1 MAFDMSQFHQVFF
14 DETDEHLASME
25 ALLLGMDLSAPS
37 ADELNAIFRAA
48 HSIKGGAATFGF
60 EDLAGLT
67 HIAEGLLDPIRKGEV
82 SLTAPLV
89 DALLEAK
96 DVLLALLDAH
106 RGGAPVPDADVER
119 VATRLRTASV
129 QPLPSQP
136 DPVSSS
142 PVLTHFSTPEA
153 ARQTGPFRIEIAV
166 SAGQEVEDVLEGLRS
181 FGVVAVLR
189 RADPAT
195 GQPWLAEI
203 ETELTLD
210 DIAETLAFTL
220 SPAHFM
226 VTPLPAPAEDEDFGL
241 FEPVLPA
248 REEGALQ
255 TDEVVLVEEEGFG
268 LFAPLPPAGM
278 VSANPEDGVLLEEAG
293 FGLFQPL
300 SSSTAESVPPAG
312 SGVAVEEDGFGLFE
326 PLPSEGPAGAQPEG
340 EGPVASASANGEVAY
355 EEPGF
360 GLFRP
365 LPKHEAPE
373 GEPAPPSA
381 PAPQAPPPA
390 ESARPATP
398 TRNERA
404 AASAA
409 ESSIRVSTDKV
420 DLLLNLVGELVIT
433 QSMLQQSGSQL
444 DPASH
449 ERLLHGISLL
459 ERNSRELQEA
469 VMSIRM
475 TPVSFVFSR
484 FPRVVRDLAS
494 KLGKQVELKM
504 VGENTELDKGFIEKL
519 ADPLTHLVRNSLDH
533 GLELPDARVAKGKSP
548 VGRLTLRAFHQGG
561 SIVIEVTD
569 DGAGL
574 SRERILSKAR
584 ERGMAVSDALSDTEV
599 WGLIFEPGFSTA
611 STVTDVSG
619 RGVGMDVVRRNIHAM
634 GGQVSIDSLPD
645 FGTTIAIQLPLTLAI
660 LDGMSVRIGEEIY
673 ILPLSFVVE
682 SLQPTAGQVHRV
694 AGRGR
699 VVNVRGEYLPIVA
712 LGELFFVP
720 GAGQHPERGILII
733 VEADDCRMALLVDD
747 LIGQQQFVVK
757 NLETHYRKVEGVSGA
772 TILGNGQV
780 ALILDVTTIV
790 RSQRQVSPLAGS
802 EAMVGA
808 A

>member
-278 VSANPEDGVLLEEAG
+278 VSANPEDGVLLEE
-293 FGLFQPL
+293 
-300 SSSTAESVPPAG
+300 
-312 SGVAVEEDGFGLFE
+312 DGFGLFE
-326 PLPSEGPAGAQPEG
+326 PLPSEGPAVAQPEG
-340 EGPVASASANGEVAY
+340 EGPGASASANGEVAY

-365 LPKHEAPE
+365 LPKNEAPE
-373 GEPAPPSA
+373 GEPAQPSA
-381 PAPQAPPPA
+381 PAQQASPPA

-533 GLELPDARVAKGKSP
+533 GLEVPDARVAKGKSP

-712 LGELFFVP
+712 LGELFLVP

>member
-278 VSANPEDGVLLEEAG
+278 VSANPEDGVLLEE
-293 FGLFQPL
+293 
-300 SSSTAESVPPAG
+300 
-312 SGVAVEEDGFGLFE
+312 DGFGLFE
-326 PLPSEGPAGAQPEG
+326 PLPSEGPAVAQPEG
-340 EGPVASASANGEVAY
+340 EGEWPVASASANGEVAY

-381 PAPQAPPPA
+381 PAPQASPPA
-390 ESARPATP
+390 ESARPATT

-533 GLELPDARVAKGKSP
+533 GLEVPDARVAKGKSP

-712 LGELFFVP
+712 LGELFLVP

-802 EAMVGA
+802 EVMVGA